1 MDILNVGLPELLFIF
16 VIALM
21 VFGPRRLPEIA
32 VKAGKFVA
40 DLRRMSNS
48 LLAEWQREINVSNQL
63 DEFKK
68 VKDEL
73 QGAKQ
78 DLAGV
83 RREVGTAGRSLI
95 NETKQVTASINP
107 VNQQKPVAP
116 STAEAAAEASLE
128 AQATTGT
135 RESKIEPALQSPVP
149 QNGTTE
155 PASVPRT
162 SSIPASASPPPKPV
176 AETTTETPAESG
188 GLGESLPIPNGS
200 VPMSVKPSTT
210 VTDD

>member
-68 VKDEL
+68 VRDEL

-83 RREVGTAGRSLI
+83 RREVGTAGRSLV

-107 VNQQKPVAP
+107 VNQEKPAAP
-116 STAEAAAEASLE
+116 STAKAAAEISTE
-128 AQATTGT
+128 AQETAKTQ
-135 RESKIEPALQSPVP
+135 EPKISAAPQSPVP
-149 QNGTTE
+149 QNGAVE
-155 PASVPRT
+155 PVSVPRT
-162 SSIPASASPPPKPV
+162 SSIPASASTTPKPV
-176 AETTTETPAESG
+176 ADTTTETPAESG
-188 GLGESLPIPNGS
+188 GLEESLPVPNGS
-200 VPMSVKPSTT
+200 VPTPVKPSTT

>member
-73 QGAKQ
+73 QGA
-78 DLAGV
+78 
-83 RREVGTAGRSLI
+83 
-95 NETKQVTASINP
+95 
-107 VNQQKPVAP
+107 
-116 STAEAAAEASLE
+116 
-128 AQATTGT
+128 
-135 RESKIEPALQSPVP
+135 
-149 QNGTTE
+149 
-155 PASVPRT
+155 
-162 SSIPASASPPPKPV
+162 
-176 AETTTETPAESG
+176 
-188 GLGESLPIPNGS
+188 
-200 VPMSVKPSTT
+200 
-210 VTDD
+210 